1 MSEYEITK
9 LSKSSKEIMLKR
21 RIEQL
26 EEKLEVLMNERK
38 DTWQYIHDL
47 RTDLEKQ
54 INTRKYYGTKEAL
67 EKLAQEIKGELTK
80 KTLTTKGMN

>member
-54 INTRKYYGTKEAL
+54 INTRKYYGTKERL

-80 KTLTTKGMN
+80 KTLTRGMN

>member
-1 MSEYEITK
+1 
-9 LSKSSKEIMLKR
+9 MLKR

-26 EEKLEVLMNERK
+26 EEKLEVLMKERK

-67 EKLAQEIKGELTK
+67 EKLSEEIKAELTK